1 MAKKNQTH
9 RDIVLFFAARAT
21 SSKQIWNELLENK
34 AHFGGNDSFNQKP
47 SVRIRAVGI
56 FHVSSHWKVFFPFL
70 PIRFS
75 SQWHC

>member
-47 SVRIRAVGI
+47 SVPVRAVGI
-56 FHVSSHWKVFFPFL
+56 FHVSSH
-70 PIRFS
+70 
-75 SQWHC
+75 